1 MKLSEVNQ
9 RRVDLE
15 AIAVLR
21 NERRDVAGILAV
33 LADDESTATV
43 GDGYSEI
50 TVSGGAMQ
58 HVRRA
63 LEQQQLDIE
72 QELVGLGVE
81 IDEAADAPEQ
91 DDDES
96 DDEAAVEA
104 EAA

>member
-9 RRVDLE
+9 RKADLE

-21 NERRDVAGILAV
+21 NERREVAGILAA
-33 LADDESTATV
+33 LADGSTATV

-50 TVSGGAMQ
+50 TVSGDAMQ

-72 QELVGLGVE
+72 QELIGLGVE
-81 IDEAADAPEQ
+81 IDEAADAPDY
-91 DDDES
+91 DDDDRADDGSGDIEES
-96 DDEAAVEA
+96 A
-104 EAA
+104 